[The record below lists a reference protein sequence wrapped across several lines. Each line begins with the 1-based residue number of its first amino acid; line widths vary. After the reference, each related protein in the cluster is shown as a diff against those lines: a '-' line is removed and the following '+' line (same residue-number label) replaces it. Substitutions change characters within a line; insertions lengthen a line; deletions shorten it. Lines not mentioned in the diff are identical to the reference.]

1 MDENAL
7 TKKPHCTQPEGR
19 RLLSSG
25 AARTFGFCQHMLLLR
40 DEGRY
45 VATFYDANE
54 IQQRLHLLFRREV
67 HSTRDEI
74 LATFVINLEIN
85 H

>member
-54 IQQRLHLLFRREV
+54 IQQRCAPAISSRSAFNTG
-67 HSTRDEI
+67 TRS
-74 LATFVINLEIN
+74 
-85 H
+85 